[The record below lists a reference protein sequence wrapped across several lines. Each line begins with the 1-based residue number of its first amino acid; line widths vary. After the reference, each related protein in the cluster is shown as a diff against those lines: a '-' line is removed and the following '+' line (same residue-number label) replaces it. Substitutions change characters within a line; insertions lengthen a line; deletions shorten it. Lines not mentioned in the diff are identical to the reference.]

1 MVFRAQLSDIGNA
14 VDYIQN
20 ELTKRKNKTKDIAKT
35 VLTAEEVFRAMV
47 EKAASPD
54 SVISIRVTSFPGKTS
69 IRMSCQGRPFDVSCL
84 QEVSHFS
91 MDMEDDESRS
101 VIHRLMSR
109 VLDEHLSLKHKFGFN
124 IALIRVSKSKNSQL
138 YITIAALFAG
148 LLTGYLLKVFAPE
161 TVTAALCDN
170 VFGPVNTMFL
180 NALKLIVAPLVLFSI
195 AASISEFGDMRALGR
210 VAGKVIGT
218 YFVTSIIAIAVGALV
233 WFIFPIGNPALRDAV
248 TDSAAQTI
256 AKGAEASTSIRD
268 TIVGIIP
275 SDIIT
280 PFLKADMLQII
291 FIAAIT
297 GVAAGLVSDKIS
309 VFKTFLSDGYT
320 VCSKITSLIISVMP
334 AAVFCSMAKMI
345 ISMNIGSLA
354 SVLVWIPTIYFGDV
368 IMIVIYGL
376 MILIFARINPIKF
389 FKKFYPVM
397 LTAYAFASS
406 NSTLPYSMET
416 CENSLG
422 IHKRIY
428 AFSLPLGATINMDG
442 TCIAQMVSALFMA
455 KIFGVPVTGSTI
467 LTLAV
472 SIFIL
477 SVGAPGVPGGALVC
491 ISLLLPQIGV
501 PAEAISLIMG
511 LYSIIGMMLVC
522 VNVTGDAVVTLIIAR
537 AEKLIN
543 MDVFNS

>member
-1 MVFRAQLSDIGNA
+1 MLFQAQLSEIGNA
-14 VDYIQN
+14 VEYIQD
-20 ELTKRKNKTKDIAKT
+20 ELAKRKNKTKDIAKT
-35 VLTAEEVFRAMV
+35 SLTAEEVFRAMV
-47 EKAASPD
+47 ENASSQD
-54 SVISIRVTSFPGKTS
+54 SVISVKVTSFLGKTN
-69 IRMSCQGRPFDVSCL
+69 IRMSCQGSPFDISCL

-91 MDMEDDESRS
+91 TEMEDDESRS

-109 VLDEHLSLKHKFGFN
+109 VLDEHLLLKNKLGFN
-124 IALIRVSKSKNSQL
+124 IAQIKVAKSKNSRL
-138 YITIAALFAG
+138 YVTIAALFAG
-148 LLTGYLLKVFAPE
+148 LFTGCLLKMLAPE
-161 TVTAALCDN
+161 PVTAVLCDN
-170 VFGPVNTMFL
+170 IFGPVNTMFL
-180 NALKLIVAPLVLFSI
+180 NALKMIVAPLVLFSI
-195 AASISEFGDMRALGR
+195 AASISEFGDMKALGR
-210 VAGKVIGT
+210 VAAKVIGT
-218 YFVTSIIAIAVGALV
+218 YFATSIIAIAVGALV

-256 AKGAEASTSIRD
+256 ATGADASASIRD
-268 TIVGIIP
+268 TIIGIVP
-275 SDIIT
+275 SDIIS

-291 FIAAIT
+291 FIAAIV
-297 GVAAGLVSDKIS
+297 GVASGLVSDKIS

-320 VCSKITSLIISVMP
+320 LCSKVTSLIISVMP
-334 AAVFCSMAKMI
+334 VAIFCSMAKMI

-354 SVLVWIPTIYFGDV
+354 SVLVWIPTIYFGDALMLV
-368 IMIVIYGL
+368 VYGL
-376 MILIFARINPIKF
+376 MILVFARINPIKF

-397 LTAYAFASS
+397 LTAFTFSSS

-416 CENSLG
+416 CEKSLG

-442 TCIAQMVSALFMA
+442 SCIAQIISALFMA

-511 LYSIIGMMLVC
+511 LYSIIAMMLVC

-543 MDVFNS
+543 MDIFNS

>member
-1 MVFRAQLSDIGNA
+1 
-14 VDYIQN
+14 
-20 ELTKRKNKTKDIAKT
+20 
-35 VLTAEEVFRAMV
+35 
-47 EKAASPD
+47 
-54 SVISIRVTSFPGKTS
+54 
-69 IRMSCQGRPFDVSCL
+69 
-84 QEVSHFS
+84 
-91 MDMEDDESRS
+91 
-101 VIHRLMSR
+101 
-109 VLDEHLSLKHKFGFN
+109 
-124 IALIRVSKSKNSQL
+124 
-138 YITIAALFAG
+138 
-148 LLTGYLLKVFAPE
+148 
-161 TVTAALCDN
+161 
-170 VFGPVNTMFL
+170 
-180 NALKLIVAPLVLFSI
+180 
-195 AASISEFGDMRALGR
+195 
-210 VAGKVIGT
+210 
-218 YFVTSIIAIAVGALV
+218 
-233 WFIFPIGNPALRDAV
+233 
-248 TDSAAQTI
+248 
-256 AKGAEASTSIRD
+256 
-268 TIVGIIP
+268 
-275 SDIIT
+275 
-280 PFLKADMLQII
+280 
-291 FIAAIT
+291 
-297 GVAAGLVSDKIS
+297 
-309 VFKTFLSDGYT
+309 
-320 VCSKITSLIISVMP
+320 MP